1 MGPVAP
7 RHAAGLAR
15 PRHGG
20 IAEALLDRECRVFC
34 DDPVLGDWIA
44 ALGAARVDLALADHC
59 FLSLD
64 GAPDRLAHL
73 AVGSALYPDD
83 GATVVAEARIGT
95 GQRLRLT
102 GPGIETVA
110 EIALDGI
117 ASGFWALRATL
128 CRYPAGFDLF
138 LISGAK
144 VIGLPRSTSIEVL

>member
-1 MGPVAP
+1 M
-7 RHAAGLAR
+7 
-15 PRHGG
+15 
-20 IAEALLDRECRVFC
+20 
-34 DDPVLGDWIA
+34 
-44 ALGAARVDLALADHC
+44 
-59 FLSLD
+59 
-64 GAPDRLAHL
+64 
-73 AVGSALYPDD
+73 
-83 GATVVAEARIGT
+83 VAEARIGT

-117 ASGFWALRATL
+117 ASGFWAFRATL